1 MFIIQF
7 CKRKED
13 IMKNKGFTL
22 IELLIVVAIIAILA
36 AIAVPNFLEAQVRA
50 KCARVKND
58 LRQVDVGLQAYRIDN
73 SKYPYPRA
81 GIGVQKSQLQFLT
94 ELTTPVSFLT
104 SVAFPDPF
112 QPKNWGKYVWVEM
125 KLEYLSY
132 QYSCYEGFWRDV
144 TFPLKDPHSAYCL
157 SSNGPDRMPQFLEWA
172 PNQAGGPGIT
182 PFEFGPFN
190 MKDFS
195 VSIYDPTNGTMSKGD
210 IGRYSG
216 VENAP
221 TW

>member
-1 MFIIQF
+1 
-7 CKRKED
+7 
-13 IMKNKGFTL
+13 MKIKGFTL

-36 AIAVPNFLEAQVRA
+36 AIAVPNFLEAQTRA
-50 KCARVKND
+50 KIARVKND
-58 LRQVDVGLQAYRIDN
+58 LRQVDVGLQAYRIDS
-73 SKYPYPRA
+73 SKYPYPRQ

-94 ELTTPVSFLT
+94 ELTTPVSFLS

-112 QPKNWGKYVWVEM
+112 QPKNWGKNVWIEM

-132 QYSCYEGFWRDV
+132 QYTCYEGFWRSV
-144 TFPLKDPHSAYCL
+144 YFPTGDAQSAYCL
-157 SSNGPDRMPQFLEWA
+157 SSNGPDRMPQFLEWG
-172 PNQAGGPGIT
+172 PNQTGAAGIT
-182 PFEFGPFN
+182 PFVYGPFN

-195 VSIYDPTNGTMSKGD
+195 ASIYDATNGTLSKGD

-216 VENAP
+216 VPNAP